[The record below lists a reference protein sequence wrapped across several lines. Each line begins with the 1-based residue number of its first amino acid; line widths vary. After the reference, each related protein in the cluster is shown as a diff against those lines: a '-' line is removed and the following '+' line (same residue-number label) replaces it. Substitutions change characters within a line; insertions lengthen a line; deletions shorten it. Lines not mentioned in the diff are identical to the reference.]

1 MKINTPKIDKIMKIE
16 INLSFLKFMYL
27 GQVVSDLSK
36 LDLKIEVRVF
46 SIETKNQTIEQKP
59 FFCGKSR
66 FFGTPSKC
74 ANTTQ
79 KVKNSHICATI

>member
-46 SIETKNQTIEQKP
+46 SIEKKP
-59 FFCGKSR
+59 
-66 FFGTPSKC
+66 
-74 ANTTQ
+74 N
-79 KVKNSHICATI
+79 N